1 MDRSGLDPRLPLIQ
15 DADLENKVVLV
26 RVDHN
31 VVKQGRIQDPFRID
45 ATLPTLY
52 RIAERGGR
60 TVLMSHVGRPR
71 DKKTGKITE
80 DGRSSVLPIVQYLER
95 KLDVR
100 FAVPLL
106 EAEGDLGIR
115 GIDPSIEEELRRL
128 KERRIPGIYLPNT
141 RCFQGEE
148 EKGDARERLARQ
160 LGGLAEV
167 YVNDAFGSW
176 QGHASTS
183 DVTRH
188 LPSFAGLL
196 MQKELLNLQR
206 VLEPRRP
213 FLAVVAGA
221 KYDTKIG
228 PLRRIHERVDHL
240 ILGGVIY
247 NAYLCAKYGIQVQGV
262 GEEDVRAAEEL
273 VAMDRETKR
282 IVELPALE
290 ESDLPDSREEG
301 RHRTR
306 RVRDFS
312 RGTGYARFLDAA
324 PESFDDPGVGRILDS
339 AGTIFVNAVMGL
351 TPHFT
356 AGTER
361 LNREIAK
368 NRDALKLFGG
378 GDTLQEL
385 KNLNPGFYMS
395 ALDDPSCYFFTG
407 GGTVLKAIEE
417 GTPYGLE
424 PVRALLENGGRGPA
438 PPRQGAS

>member
-1 MDRSGLDPRLPLIQ
+1 MDRSALDPRLPLIQ

-31 VVKQGRIQDPFRID
+31 VVKKGRIKDPFRID

-52 RIAERGGR
+52 RIAEQGGR
-60 TVLMSHVGRPR
+60 PVLMSHVGRPR
-71 DKKTGKITE
+71 DKKTGRITE

-100 FAVPLL
+100 FTVPMI
-106 EAEGDLGIR
+106 EAEGDEGIR
-115 GIDPSIEEELRRL
+115 GIGASVEEDLRLL

-148 EKGDARERLARQ
+148 AKGPPREHLASQ
-160 LGGLAEV
+160 LGGLADA

-176 QGHASTS
+176 QAHASTF

-196 MQKELLNLQR
+196 MQKEILNLER

-240 ILGGVIY
+240 ILGGVVY
-247 NAYLCAKYGIQVQGV
+247 NAYLCAKYGIRVEGV

-273 VAMDRETKR
+273 VAMDRETNKV
-282 IVELPALE
+282 VELPAVE
-290 ESDLPDSREEG
+290 ESDLPGSREEG

-306 RVRDFS
+306 WVRDFS
-312 RGTGYARFLDAA
+312 PGGRHARFLDVA
-324 PESFDDPGVGRILDS
+324 PESFDDPGVSRIIDS
-339 AGTIFVNAVMGL
+339 ARTVFVNAVMGFV
-351 TPHFT
+351 PHFT

-368 NRDALKLFGG
+368 NHDALKLFGG

-385 KNLNPGFYMS
+385 KNLNPGFYVS

-417 GTPYGLE
+417 GSPYGLE
-424 PVRALLENGGRGPA
+424 PVQALLENGGRGPED
-438 PPRQGAS
+438 PRPGLT

>member
-1 MDRSGLDPRLPLIQ
+1 MDRTRLDSRLPLIQ
-15 DADLENKVVLV
+15 DADLENRVVLV

-31 VVKQGRIQDPFRID
+31 VVKKGEIKDPFRID
-45 ATLPTLY
+45 ATFPTLY
-52 RIAERGGR
+52 RIAEQGGR
-60 TVLMSHVGRPR
+60 PILMTHVGRPR

-95 KLDVR
+95 KLDVQ
-100 FAVPLL
+100 FTVPML
-106 EAEGDLGIR
+106 EAEGDLGIQDI
-115 GIDPSIEEELRRL
+115 GPSMDGDLSRLR
-128 KERRIPGIYLPNT
+128 ERRIPGIYLPNT

-148 EKGDARERLARQ
+148 GKGVPRERFASR
-160 LGGLAEV
+160 LGGLADV

-176 QGHASTS
+176 QAHASTF
-183 DVTRH
+183 DVTRR

-196 MQKELLNLQR
+196 MQRELLNLER

-240 ILGGVIY
+240 ILGGIIY
-247 NAYLCAKYGIQVQGV
+247 NAYLCARYGIRVQGV
-262 GEEDVRAAEEL
+262 REEDVRAADEL
-273 VAMDRETKR
+273 VAMDRESKK
-282 IVELPALE
+282 IVELPLLE
-290 ESDLPDSREEG
+290 ESDLPDSRKEG

-306 RVRDFS
+306 RIRDFS
-312 RGTGYARFLDAA
+312 RGRQYGFFLDAA
-324 PESFDDPGVGRILDS
+324 PESFDDPGVGRFIDS
-339 AGTIFVNAVMGL
+339 ARTVFVNAVMGFV
-351 TPHFT
+351 PHFT

-385 KNLNPGFYMS
+385 KRLNPGIYMS

-417 GTPYGLE
+417 GSPYGLE
-424 PVRALLENGGRGPA
+424 PVHALIENGGRPPGSVPGGPL
-438 PPRQGAS
+438 